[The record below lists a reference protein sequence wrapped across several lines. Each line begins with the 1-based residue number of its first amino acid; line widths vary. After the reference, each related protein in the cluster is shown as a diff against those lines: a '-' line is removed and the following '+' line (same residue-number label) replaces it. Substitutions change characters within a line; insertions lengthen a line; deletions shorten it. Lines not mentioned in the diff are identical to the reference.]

1 MSEPTSHE
9 TAKEPTKEELLARIA
24 ELERQT
30 SQKKSIGALSFKVSE
45 KGAVSVYGM
54 GRFPVTLY
62 YEQWLRLL
70 GAAENIRAFIE
81 ENKSKLKMKDDA

>member
-1 MSEPTSHE
+1 MP
-9 TAKEPTKEELLARIA
+9 EPTKEELLARIA

-30 SQKKSIGALSFKVSE
+30 APKRAGALSFKVSD

-62 YEQWLRLL
+62 YEQWQRLL
-70 GAAENIRAFIE
+70 GAADELRSFLE
-81 ENKSKLKMKDDA
+81 ENKSRLKLKEEG

>member
-1 MSEPTSHE
+1 
-9 TAKEPTKEELLARIA
+9 
-24 ELERQT
+24 
-30 SQKKSIGALSFKVSE
+30 VSD

-70 GAAENIRAFIE
+70 GAADELRSFLE
-81 ENKSKLKMKDDA
+81 ENKSRLKLKEEA